1 MNILI
6 VDDDKNTCEILEKFL
21 ELKGH
26 SPTSSNDGK
35 STLELLQKNEFDRV
49 VLDMSMPKFSGV
61 DYLKELT
68 RTGLIQKTKVVVYSA
83 MPFSKGEIDSLLKSG
98 AAAFVDKGK
107 GFGELLKTLE
117 SIK

>member
-1 MNILI
+1 MKILI
-6 VDDDKNTCEILEKFL
+6 VDDDKDTSEILEKFF

-26 SPTSSNDGK
+26 VSIISNDGK
-35 STLELLQKNEFDRV
+35 SALELLQKNGFDRV
-49 VLDMSMPKFSGV
+49 VLDLSMPKFSGV
-61 DYLKELT
+61 DFLKELT

-83 MPFSKGEIDSLLKSG
+83 MPLSKGEIDSILKSG
-98 AAAFVDKGK
+98 AEAFVYKAK